1 MPLNCC
7 SDEVLS
13 PQEQRLNPDAS
24 KQNSTEFARE
34 RTGKI
39 FNTFNNA
46 QPRIDIERGK
56 YFTESFKIT
65 EGQPLILRWAK
76 ALSHVAK
83 NIPVYIDDYQLLAG
97 RVGCPGKYGLIYP
110 ELDGCF
116 LDQLG
121 ENVNNRENAPFYLA
135 DEDSKIINEEIAPY
149 WKGKSFY
156 DDLASSLPE
165 DVLKVT
171 YDPQDIYKS
180 RFIVN
185 ETASMRSA
193 LQWVHDFEKPI
204 VKGYKS
210 IKEDAQK
217 ELDALDSMEPT
228 DMVDKAPFLQAIIIV
243 SDAIILWSK
252 RHAVLA
258 KEKAAKETDPV
269 RKDELLTISEICNRV
284 PEYPARNFR
293 EALQTQWFTQMFS
306 RLEQKTGATVSNG
319 RMDQYLY
326 PLYKKDLDSG
336 LIDEDRTKEL
346 LECMWLGMAQYLDLY
361 ISPAGAV
368 FNQGCAHWEAVT
380 VGGVDEN
387 GDDATNELTY
397 LFLESKREF
406 PFNYPDLA
414 ARIHERSPERYL
426 HEVSETIKEGSGFPK
441 LINDEEVI
449 PLLIAKGADISQAN
463 TYAVSGCTEVRMPNL
478 DTFTSPCPYV
488 NLGAALELTLN
499 NGRMKIYGDELL
511 TISTGKVEDFR
522 TWDDF
527 WKAYILQ
534 QEFLI
539 KQAFKQQYIVVK
551 VRERHFAA
559 PLASSLHAL
568 CLKNHKDLHSAHIE
582 GGVDLGYFDFIGFGT
597 VVDSLCA
604 IKETV
609 FEKNN
614 MTLQELCNILD
625 KNFEG
630 HEEVR
635 QRLMRAPK
643 YGNNDSNADVIAKAI
658 DLEGVQFSHK
668 YSKKIGFHMDLR
680 YVPVTSHVA
689 FGKVV
694 GATPNGR
701 KAGTN
706 LSDGSSAS
714 HGADVKGPTA
724 VLMSNYTSKNR
735 GYHERAAR
743 LLNIK
748 LSPACVSGEDGTH
761 KLMSFIRGW
770 CDLKLWHLQFNVINQ
785 ATLLAAKKDPE
796 KYKDLL
802 VRVAG
807 YSAYFVD
814 LSLELQDDIIDRTQH
829 SAI

>member
-1 MPLNCC
+1 MTCC
-7 SDEVLS
+7 CDEVLS
-13 PQEQRLNPDAS
+13 PQELRLSPDQS
-24 KQNSTEFARE
+24 KQNSPEFARE
-34 RTGKI
+34 RIGKI
-39 FNTFNNA
+39 YNAFNNL

-56 YFTESFKIT
+56 YFTESFKKT
-65 EGQPLILRWAK
+65 EGQTLILRWAK
-76 ALSHVAK
+76 ALYHVAE

-135 DEDSKIINEEIAPY
+135 DEDAKIINEEIAPY

-210 IKEDAQK
+210 IKEDAEK
-217 ELDALDSMEPT
+217 ELAAMDPMEPT

-258 KEKAAKETDPV
+258 GEMAAKETDSV
-269 RKDELLTISEICNRV
+269 RKSELLTISEICNRV

-293 EALQTQWFTQMFS
+293 EALQAQWFTQMFS
-306 RLEQKTGATVSNG
+306 RLEQKTGATISNG

-326 PLYKKDLDSG
+326 PLYIKDLEAG
-336 LIDEDRTKEL
+336 LMDEEQAKEL

-397 LFLESKREF
+397 LILQSKREF

-426 HEVSETIKEGSGFPK
+426 YEIAETIKEGSGFPK
-441 LINDEEVI
+441 LINDEEII
-449 PLLIAKGADISQAN
+449 PLMIAKGADIAQAN
-463 TYAVSGCTEVRMPNL
+463 TYAVSGCTEARMPNL

-511 TISTGKVEDFR
+511 TLETGELKDFR
-522 TWDDF
+522 TWDDL
-527 WKAYILQ
+527 WDAYLIQ
-534 QEFLI
+534 QKFLI
-539 KQAFKQQYIVVK
+539 KQAFKQQYIVNK
-551 VRERHFAA
+551 VREKHFAA

-568 CLKNHKDLHSAHIE
+568 CIKNHKDLHSAHID

-609 FEKNN
+609 FDNHK
-614 MTLQELCNILD
+614 MTLQELCDVLD
-625 KNFEG
+625 KDFEG

-635 QRLMRAPK
+635 QKLMKAPK
-643 YGNNDSNADVIAKAI
+643 YGNNDPIADAMAKAI
-658 DLEGVQFSHK
+658 DLEGVKFSHQ
-668 YSKKIGFHMDLR
+668 YSKKMGFHMDLR
-680 YVPVTSHVA
+680 YVPVTSHVP

-694 GATPNGR
+694 QATPNGR

-724 VLMSNYTSKNR
+724 VLMSNYNSKNR
-735 GYHERAAR
+735 GYHERASR

-748 LSPACVSGEDGTH
+748 LSPACVAGEDGTH

-785 ATLLAAKKDPE
+785 ATLLAAKKNPE

-814 LSLELQDDIIDRTQH
+814 LSAELQDDIIGRTEH

>member
-1 MPLNCC
+1 MTCC
-7 SDEVLS
+7 CDEILS
-13 PQEQRLNPDAS
+13 PQELRLSPDQL
-24 KQNSTEFARE
+24 KQNPPEFARE

-39 FNTFNNA
+39 YNTFNSL
-46 QPRIDIERGK
+46 QPRIDIERAK
-56 YFTESFKIT
+56 YFTESFKTT
-65 EGQPLILRWAK
+65 EGKPLILRWAK
-76 ALSHVAK
+76 ALHHVAE

-121 ENVNNRENAPFYLA
+121 ENVNNRENAPFYLS

-156 DDLASSLPE
+156 DDLATSLPE

-210 IKEDAQK
+210 IKEDAEK
-217 ELDALDSMEPT
+217 ELDALDPMEPT

-243 SDAIILWSK
+243 ADSIMLWSK

-258 KEKAAKETDPV
+258 GEMAAKETDAV
-269 RKDELLTISEICNRV
+269 RKSELLTISEICNRV

-293 EALQTQWFTQMFS
+293 EALQAQWFTQMFS
-306 RLEQKTGATVSNG
+306 RLEQKTGATISNG

-326 PLYKKDLDSG
+326 PLYKKDLDAG
-336 LIDEDRTKEL
+336 LIDGEQAKEL

-361 ISPAGAV
+361 ISPAGSV

-380 VGGVDEN
+380 VGGVDKN

-397 LFLESKREF
+397 LFLQSKREF

-414 ARIHERSPERYL
+414 ARVHERSPERYL
-426 HEVSETIKEGSGFPK
+426 YEVAETIKEGSGFPK
-441 LINDEEVI
+441 LCNDEEVI
-449 PLLIAKGADISQAN
+449 PLMIAKGADIAQAN
-463 TYAVSGCTEVRMPNL
+463 TYAVSGCTEARMHNL
-478 DTFTSPCPYV
+478 DTYTSPCPYV

-511 TISTGKVEDFR
+511 TVETGEIKDFH
-522 TWDDF
+522 TWDEF
-527 WKAYILQ
+527 WNAYLI
-534 QEFLI
+534 QEKFMI
-539 KQAFKQQYIVVK
+539 TQAFKQQYIVGK

-559 PLASSLHAL
+559 PLASSMHAL
-568 CLKNHKDLHSAHIE
+568 CLKNHKDLHSVHID
-582 GGVDLGYFDFIGFGT
+582 GGIDLGYFDFIGFGT

-609 FEKNN
+609 FDNKK
-614 MTLQELCNILD
+614 MTLQELCEVLD
-625 KNFEG
+625 KDFEG

-635 QRLMRAPK
+635 QRLMKAPK
-643 YGNNDSNADVIAKAI
+643 YGNNDPVADAMAKAI
-658 DLEGVQFSHK
+658 DLEGVKFSHQ
-668 YSKKIGFHMDLR
+668 YSKKVGFHMDLR

-694 GATPNGR
+694 QATPNGR
-701 KAGTN
+701 KAGEN

-724 VLMSNYTSKNR
+724 VLMSNYNSKNR
-735 GYHERAAR
+735 GFHERAGR

-748 LSPACVSGEDGTH
+748 LSPACVAGEDGTH

-785 ATLLAAKKDPE
+785 ATLLAAKKNP
-796 KYKDLL
+796 KNYKDLL

-814 LSLELQDDIIDRTQH
+814 LTPELQDDIIGRTEH
-829 SAI
+829 TAI

>member
-1 MPLNCC
+1 MSLTYS

-13 PQEQRLNPDAS
+13 PQEQRLNLEQS
-24 KQNSTEFARE
+24 KKSSPKFARE

-39 FNTFNNA
+39 FNTFNDL

-56 YFTESFKIT
+56 YFTQSFKTT

-97 RVGCPGKYGLIYP
+97 RVGSPGKYGLIYP

-116 LDQLG
+116 LNQLS

-135 DEDSKIINEEIAPY
+135 DVDAKIIKEDIAPY

-204 VKGYKS
+204 VKGYKF

-217 ELDALDSMEPT
+217 ELAALDPMEPT

-243 SDAIILWSK
+243 SDAIILWAK

-258 KEKAAKETDPV
+258 ADMAIKETDLV
-269 RKDELLTISEICNRV
+269 RKGELQTISQTCSRV
-284 PEYPARNFR
+284 PEFPARNFR
-293 EALQTQWFTQMFS
+293 EAMQTQWFTQMFS
-306 RLEQKTGATVSNG
+306 RLEQKTGATISNG

-326 PLYKKDLDSG
+326 PLYKKDLEAG
-336 LIDEDRTKEL
+336 LINEDQTKEL

-361 ISPAGAV
+361 ISPAGAF

-380 VGGVDEN
+380 IGGVDQN

-397 LFLESKREF
+397 LFLESKRDF

-414 ARIHERSPERYL
+414 ARIHQRSPQRYL
-426 HEVSETIKEGSGFPK
+426 YEVAQTIKEGSGFPK

-449 PLLIAKGADISQAN
+449 PLLIAKGADIAQAN

-488 NLGAALELTLN
+488 NLGAALELTLR

-511 TISTGKVEDFR
+511 TIETGEIDHFN
-522 TWDDF
+522 TWNDF
-527 WKAYILQ
+527 WKAYLKQ
-534 QEFLI
+534 QEYLV
-539 KQAFKQQYIVVK
+539 KQAFKQQYIVTK
-551 VRERHFAA
+551 VREKHFAA

-568 CLKNHKDLHSAHIE
+568 CLKNHKDLHCAHID

-604 IKETV
+604 IKEMV
-609 FEKNN
+609 FEKNK
-614 MTLQELCNILD
+614 MTLQKLCEVLG

-630 HEEVR
+630 HEEIR
-635 QRLMRAPK
+635 QRLMKAPK
-643 YGNNDSNADVIAKAI
+643 YGNNDPIADEMAKAI
-658 DLEGVQFSHK
+658 DLQGVEFAHK

-694 GATPNGR
+694 AATPNGR
-701 KAGTN
+701 KAGMN

-724 VLMSNYTSKNR
+724 VLMSNYNSKNR

-761 KLMSFIRGW
+761 KLMSFIRGF

-796 KYKDLL
+796 RYKDLL

-814 LSLELQDDIIDRTQH
+814 LSPELQDDIIDRTEH
-829 SAI
+829 LAI